1 MSAHAKLSPSSA
13 ERWMRCPGSVALC
26 DGLPDTSSSFADEG
40 TAAHLLASTALEA
53 GNDAAHYKGYGIVFA
68 KFDGDDRS
76 QCMWEDFAQPPMV
89 ITSRYEV
96 NAEMALAVQDYLD
109 YVRGVQAATGATLM
123 VEQRLSIES
132 ITGEPDA
139 HGTSDVVLLAPRE
152 LIIIDLKYGRGVAVE
167 ADENPQLQ
175 IYALAA
181 YNEFSLAQDFDTV
194 RMVIHQPRL
203 GAVSEWVQTVDELL
217 AFGGEVADAAALT
230 AQPDAM
236 LNPTTKGC
244 KFCKAKATCPA
255 LRAEVMEMFENVK
268 PATAN
273 ADLLAEAM
281 SKADL
286 IEGWVKAV
294 RAETESKLLAGVGI
308 PGWKLVQGKRGNR
321 AWSSKEQAEEAL
333 KAMRVK
339 HDQMYDYS
347 VISPTTA
354 EKLAKAEVIGPRQ
367 WPKLQALITQADGK
381 PSVAPE
387 SDKRPALVMSAVAE
401 DFDDMTATTPAD
413 ACDLL

>member
-1 MSAHAKLSPSSA
+1 
-13 ERWMRCPGSVALC
+13 
-26 DGLPDTSSSFADEG
+26 
-40 TAAHLLASTALEA
+40 
-53 GNDAAHYKGYGIVFA
+53 
-68 KFDGDDRS
+68 
-76 QCMWEDFAQPPMV
+76 
-89 ITSRYEV
+89 
-96 NAEMALAVQDYLD
+96 
-109 YVRGVQAATGATLM
+109 
-123 VEQRLSIES
+123 
-132 ITGEPDA
+132 
-139 HGTSDVVLLAPRE
+139 
-152 LIIIDLKYGRGVAVE
+152 
-167 ADENPQLQ
+167 
-175 IYALAA
+175 
-181 YNEFSLAQDFDTV
+181 
-194 RMVIHQPRL
+194 
-203 GAVSEWVQTVDELL
+203 
-217 AFGGEVADAAALT
+217 
-230 AQPDAM
+230 
-236 LNPTTKGC
+236 
-244 KFCKAKATCPA
+244 
-255 LRAEVMEMFENVK
+255 MFENVK

-308 PGWKLVQGKRGNR
+308 PGWKLVQGKKGNR

-333 KAMRVK
+333 KAMRIK
-339 HDQMYDYS
+339 HDAMYDYS

-401 DFDDMTATTPAD
+401 DFDDVTATTPAD

>member
-1 MSAHAKLSPSSA
+1 
-13 ERWMRCPGSVALC
+13 MRCPGSVALC

-109 YVRGVQAATGATLM
+109 YVRGVQAATNATLM

-132 ITGEPDA
+132 ITGEPGA
-139 HGTSDVVLLAPRE
+139 HGTSDVVLLAERE
-152 LIIIDLKYGRGVAVE
+152 LIIVDLKYGRGVAVE

-236 LNPTTKGC
+236 LNPTAKGC

-401 DFDDMTATTPAD
+401 DFDDVTATTPAD